1 MSALH
6 QEQLNGAEVAPPDRP
21 SLWRNHDFLI
31 LWAGQVVSSVGTQM
45 SLLTFPLLIL
55 AVTHSPAQAG
65 LIGALRSLPYVVL
78 LLPAGALVDRWDRK
92 RTMIVCDA
100 GRFIALG
107 SIPVALAFGQLSI
120 ILLAVASLVEGTLFT
135 FFNVAE
141 TACLPRVVPREQLP
155 AAVSLSS
162 ATDSVSMMVGPSIG
176 GALYG
181 LSRGL
186 PFLTDAISYGAS
198 VISLFFIKTEFQQ
211 ERTQAPD
218 TLWREIR
225 EGLSWLFHHPVLRF
239 IALLTGGLN
248 LFSFGYTLILIVF
261 AQHLHASPFAI
272 GVMFATGGVGS
283 VLGSLAVSPLQRRF
297 SFGQIMIGSTWFW
310 ALSWPL
316 YDFAPNIWIL
326 GLVNAFGFIVLPVYM
341 GTQYSYRL
349 TLIPDE
355 LQGRVNSVFKLVAF
369 GVQPVSLALTGA
381 LLQWFGPVTTIWLIF
396 VPQVVLATC
405 ATLNRPLRH
414 APSQAQVAQD
424 LAS

>member
-1 MSALH
+1 MSALK
-6 QEQLNGAEVAPPDRP
+6 QEHIDGVEVAPHDRP

-31 LWAGQVVSSVGTQM
+31 LWAGQIVSSVGTQM

-65 LIGALRSLPYVVL
+65 LIGALRSLPYVAL
-78 LLPAGALVDRWDRK
+78 LLPAGALIDRWDRK
-92 RTMIVCDA
+92 LTMIVCDT

-107 SIPVALAFGQLSI
+107 SIPVALALGQLSI
-120 ILLAVASLVEGTLFT
+120 VLLAVASLVEGTLFT

-181 LSRGL
+181 LARGL
-186 PFLTDAISYGAS
+186 PFLTDAISYCGS
-198 VISLFFIKTEFQQ
+198 VISLFFIETEFQQ
-211 ERTQAPD
+211 QRTQAPEK
-218 TLWREIR
+218 LWLEIR
-225 EGLSWLFHHPVLRF
+225 EGLSWLFHHPLLRF
-239 IALLTGGLN
+239 VALLTGGLN
-248 LFSFGYTLILIVF
+248 LFSSGYALILIVF
-261 AQHLHASPFAI
+261 AQHMHASSFAI
-272 GVMFATGGVGS
+272 GIMFATGGAGS
-283 VLGSLAVSPLQRRF
+283 VLGSLIVSPLQRRF
-297 SFGQIMIGSTWFW
+297 TFGQIIVGSTWFW

-316 YDFAPNIWIL
+316 YDFAPNLWVL

-369 GVQPVSLALTGA
+369 GAQPVSLALTGA
-381 LLQWFGPVTTIWLIF
+381 LLQWFGPITTIWLIF
-396 VPQVVLATC
+396 APQVVLAAF

-424 LAS
+424 LAG